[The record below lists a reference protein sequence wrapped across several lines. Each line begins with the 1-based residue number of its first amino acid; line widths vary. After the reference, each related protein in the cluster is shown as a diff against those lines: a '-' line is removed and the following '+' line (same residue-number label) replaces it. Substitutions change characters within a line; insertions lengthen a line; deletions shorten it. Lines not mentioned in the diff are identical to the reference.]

1 MILDYLCEH
10 FNGTVSQMYEV
21 LIQGVREHV
30 ETYDLEERL
39 LGQMLFTGCCD
50 QMDSVFELYMKRKTT
65 KGNGGEGVFLPR
77 RVSSTSWKKRIWT
90 KGCLNI

>member
-1 MILDYLCEH
+1 MCIRDRFQAGAYDSVIMDYLCEH

-39 LGQMLFTGCCD
+39 LCQMLFTGCCE
-50 QMDSVFELYMKRKTT
+50 QMDLSL
-65 KGNGGEGVFLPR
+65 
-77 RVSSTSWKKRIWT
+77 IH
-90 KGCLNI
+90 I

>member
-39 LGQMLFTGCCD
+39 LGRCC
-50 QMDSVFELYMKRKTT
+50 
-65 KGNGGEGVFLPR
+65 LPAAATR
-77 RVSSTSWKKRIWT
+77 WIP
-90 KGCLNI
+90 CLNCT